1 MKKKASNLLRTITTF
16 NPKHRKIM
24 DDLPERYSYNP
35 TLRWNADLESYFSNA
50 YGPHHFS
57 RISDALTRPSCYSCI
72 RVNTLK
78 STPDAAIEKLR
89 AVLKE
94 KGADISKCEIGGMDY
109 VLFVKGSGPQAIDYS
124 CAADGKPP
132 KEVLVSRKC
141 AKAVLRGAQVY
152 VPGVLGC
159 TARVEKGDI
168 VAVSVAVQQPGAD
181 GGWVVGITRGTV
193 PQGSETDPYHLE
205 RSGLYIGKGR
215 ATLSSA
221 GIFCVMEGLAV
232 DMSVRVFNLPSLHD
246 VLEEEIFL
254 QNLPSII
261 VAHALDPQKGERIL
275 DLCAAPGG
283 KTTAIALLMKDE
295 GEIVAAD
302 RSHNKVQGIYK
313 LAAEMGLRCITPYKL
328 DALKSVCII
337 NDSDDFS
344 NHSCTKDNHGGN
356 IQGSDLL
363 NAEKDFKKSG
373 RKRNGP
379 GRNQSVGGRV
389 EKSKGFAPK
398 SFDQVL
404 LDAPCSALGLS
415 CRLFA
420 GEETIE
426 SMRKHATYQRRMLD
440 QAVQLVRPG
449 GVLVYSTLHPRIGG
463 PGLVG
468 RFEFPDGYTK
478 LKNLQPFD

>member
-89 AVLKE
+89 TVLKE
-94 KGADISKCEIGGMDY
+94 KGADISKCEVGGMDY

-141 AKAVLRGAQVY
+141 AEAVLRGAQVY

-159 TARVEKGDI
+159 TAHVEKGDI

-181 GGWVVGITRGTV
+181 GGCVVGITRGTV

-205 RSGLYIGKGR
+205 RGGLYIGKGR
-215 ATLSSA
+215 ATLSRA

-283 KTTAIALLMKDE
+283 KTTAIALLMKDFKNWR
-295 GEIVAAD
+295 ILN
-302 RSHNKVQGIYK
+302 R
-313 LAAEMGLRCITPYKL
+313 L
-328 DALKSVCII
+328 LK
-337 NDSDDFS
+337 
-344 NHSCTKDNHGGN
+344 G
-356 IQGSDLL
+356 
-363 NAEKDFKKSG
+363 
-373 RKRNGP
+373 
-379 GRNQSVGGRV
+379 
-389 EKSKGFAPK
+389 
-398 SFDQVL
+398 
-404 LDAPCSALGLS
+404 
-415 CRLFA
+415 
-420 GEETIE
+420 
-426 SMRKHATYQRRMLD
+426 
-440 QAVQLVRPG
+440 
-449 GVLVYSTLHPRIGG
+449 
-463 PGLVG
+463 
-468 RFEFPDGYTK
+468 
-478 LKNLQPFD
+478 